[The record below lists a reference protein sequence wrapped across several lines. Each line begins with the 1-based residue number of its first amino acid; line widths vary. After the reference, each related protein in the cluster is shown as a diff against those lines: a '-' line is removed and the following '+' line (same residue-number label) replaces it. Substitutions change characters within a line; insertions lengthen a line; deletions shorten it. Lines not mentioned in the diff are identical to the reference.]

1 MGEAALSDVA
11 LTWQRWGGYFAYCLT
26 ESGIKGGNMTTPD
39 TDMQLPPPR
48 RRHSPEE
55 HMKMSRRFV
64 ALGRRELAQGRR
76 LQASEKAWGA
86 TAHAVKALGIQRGW
100 NHRGH
105 GYMYDIVSQ
114 IREEW
119 ERPDLVDRFNPGE
132 SHHRNYYNND
142 KYAADLRRA
151 SDVGEQRVNAR
162 DLARPAEARSFK
174 VAGAEDP
181 SRRKN
186 LTGKR
191 YPLGA
196 VSPNGFIDERRRW
209 KYPQSRPQGGKN
221 GNRSGNSGNGPQIT
235 QRNPHRPPAAGG
247 QSNPSPGS
255 PANIRPRSGQDSPTT
270 GPSDSVRAGNARGR
284 NRRRR
289 GKGNR
294 GDQAPE
300 VNIRLG

>member
-1 MGEAALSDVA
+1 
-11 LTWQRWGGYFAYCLT
+11 
-26 ESGIKGGNMTTPD
+26 MTTPD

-64 ALGRRELAQGRR
+64 VLGRMELAQGRR

-114 IREEW
+114 VREEW
-119 ERPDLVDRFNPGE
+119 ERPDLVDRFNQVE

-142 KYAADLRRA
+142 KYAADIRRTL
-151 SDVGEQRVNAR
+151 DVVEHLVN
-162 DLARPAEARSFK
+162 DLDLVRQAEARSFK
-174 VAGAEDP
+174 VEGEEDQ
-181 SRRKN
+181 SRLKN
-186 LTGKR
+186 LTGKLF
-191 YPLGA
+191 PIGE
-196 VSPNGFIDERRRW
+196 VSVNGFIDERRRW
-209 KYPQSRPQGGKN
+209 KYPQSHPQGEKN
-221 GNRSGNSGNGPQIT
+221 GNGKDNGGNGQRIVR
-235 QRNPHRPPAAGG
+235 RNPQGPPAAGG
-247 QSNPSPGS
+247 QSNPSPGAT
-255 PANIRPRSGQDSPTT
+255 ANIRPRSGQDSP
-270 GPSDSVRAGNARGR
+270 PSGRAGHA
-284 NRRRR
+284 RRRDRRRGR

-294 GDQAPE
+294 GNQAPE

>member
-1 MGEAALSDVA
+1 
-11 LTWQRWGGYFAYCLT
+11 
-26 ESGIKGGNMTTPD
+26 MTTPD

-64 ALGRRELAQGRR
+64 ALGRMELAQGRR

-114 IREEW
+114 VREEW
-119 ERPDLVDRFNPGE
+119 ERPDLVDRFNQVE

-142 KYAADLRRA
+142 KYAADIRRTL
-151 SDVGEQRVNAR
+151 DVVEHLVKDR
-162 DLARPAEARSFK
+162 DLARQAEARSFK
-174 VAGAEDP
+174 VEGEEDQ

-186 LTGKR
+186 LTEKLF
-191 YPLGA
+191 PIGA

-209 KYPQSRPQGGKN
+209 KYPQSHPQGEKN
-221 GNRSGNSGNGPQIT
+221 GNGKDNGGNGQRIV
-235 QRNPHRPPAAGG
+235 QRNPHRPPATGG
-247 QSNPSPGS
+247 QSNPSSGS
-255 PANIRPRSGQDSPTT
+255 PANIRPRSGQDSPPT
-270 GPSDSVRAGNARGR
+270 GSADSGRTGHARGR
-284 NRRRR
+284 NRRRRR

>member
-1 MGEAALSDVA
+1 
-11 LTWQRWGGYFAYCLT
+11 
-26 ESGIKGGNMTTPD
+26 
-39 TDMQLPPPR
+39 MQLPPPR

-64 ALGRRELAQGRR
+64 ALGRMELAQGRR

-119 ERPDLVDRFNPGE
+119 ERPDLVDRFNQVE

-142 KYAADLRRA
+142 KYAADIRRTL
-151 SDVGEQRVNAR
+151 DVVEQRVKDR
-162 DLARPAEARSFK
+162 DLARPAEARPFE
-174 VAGAEDP
+174 VAEGEDP

-186 LTGKR
+186 LTGKL

-196 VSPNGFIDERRRW
+196 VSANGFIDARRRW
-209 KYPQSRPQGGKN
+209 KYPQSRPQGEK
-221 GNRSGNSGNGPQIT
+221 
-235 QRNPHRPPAAGG
+235 AG
-247 QSNPSPGS
+247 
-255 PANIRPRSGQDSPTT
+255 T
-270 GPSDSVRAGNARGR
+270 GRVTAGTGR
-284 NRRRR
+284 R
-289 GKGNR
+289 
-294 GDQAPE
+294 
-300 VNIRLG
+300 